1 MTRFGKELFE
11 SLRQA
16 AEHAAGKKVRGL
28 RVSKVER
35 SDDLTGK
42 ALIEVMQASPHRDLA
57 IEPKRTP
64 MQVRRPPHYG
74 RRQRSPSGELA

>member
-1 MTRFGKELFE
+1 MGKFGKELIE

-16 AEHAAGKKVRGL
+16 AGHAAGKKVRGL

-42 ALIEVMQASPHRDLA
+42 ALIKAMQASPHRDVI
-57 IEPKRTP
+57 IEPRREP
-64 MQVRRPPHYG
+64 MRVRKVR
-74 RRQRSPSGELA
+74 L